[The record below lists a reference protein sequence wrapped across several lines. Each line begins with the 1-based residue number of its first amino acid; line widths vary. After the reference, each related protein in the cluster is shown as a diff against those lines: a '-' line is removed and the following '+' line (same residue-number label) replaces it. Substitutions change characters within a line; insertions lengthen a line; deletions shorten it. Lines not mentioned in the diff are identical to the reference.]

1 MFFPASKIV
10 FFLIQPS
17 TLIVLITA
25 LGLVL
30 AWRGWRNGVGIATA
44 GLVLLVGAGLLPIGN
59 VLVLPLEERFGPPSV
74 SPEDGHAGLII
85 LGGFEDGWVS
95 AGRPGLAVNEAAER
109 LTEGV
114 RLALRLPG
122 AKVVYTGG
130 VANLLLAGAEAAEPV
145 GEFLTDVG
153 VARDGIV
160 LEGKSRNTHE
170 NATLTRARLDP
181 APGSCWL
188 LVTSAYHMPRAMG
201 VFRAAGFDVTAYP
214 VDFRT
219 RGRGDA
225 LRPFDSIPA
234 GLARLDLAA
243 KEWIGLLAY
252 RLTGRTDA
260 LFPAP

>member
-1 MFFPASKIV
+1 MFFPASKIA

-17 TLIVLITA
+17 TLIVLIIA
-25 LGLVL
+25 AGLVL
-30 AWRGWRNGVGIATA
+30 AWRGWRKGLGIATA
-44 GLVLLVGAGLLPIGN
+44 GLVLLVAAGLLPVGN
-59 VLVLPLEERFGPPSV
+59 VLVLSLEERFAPPKV
-74 SPEDGHAGLII
+74 SREDGYAGLII
-85 LGGFEDGWVS
+85 LGGFEDGWVT

-114 RLALRLPG
+114 RLARRLPD

-130 VANLLLAGAEAAEPV
+130 VANLLFAGAEAAEPV
-145 GEFLTDVG
+145 GEYLSDVSIG
-153 VARDGIV
+153 RQRTV
-160 LEGKSRNTHE
+160 LEAKSRNTHE
-170 NATLTRARLDP
+170 NATFTRAVLDP
-181 APGSCWL
+181 APGSRWL

-201 VFRAAGFDVTAYP
+201 VFRAAGFNVTAYP

-219 RGRGDA
+219 RGWGDA

-252 RLTGRTDA
+252 RFTGRIDT